1 MNTPSV
7 LGENRELADE
17 AGFLTDNQ
25 PQDSPACQVGSF
37 TTCLMNT
44 PTVLGENRELADEAG
59 FLTVNPK
66 TLQHVK

>member
-7 LGENRELADE
+7 LGEN
-17 AGFLTDNQ
+17 G
-25 PQDSPACQVGSF
+25 
-37 TTCLMNT
+37 
-44 PTVLGENRELADEAG
+44 ELADEAG